1 MRLEPDFSAQ
11 IDASL
16 RKKSPELQE
25 VAQRLRALVRKIV
38 PGVKESINPW
48 RMPTLEFHGPMC
60 YFSVGKNHVTFG
72 FLRGT
77 WLDDPEK
84 LLEGTGKNLRHVKLR
99 SVEDVVRSGLRK
111 LVKQAAR
118 LNRETPQLGM
128 RPGRKPQER
137 TKGNRAA
144 SRR

>member
-1 MRLEPDFSAQ
+1 MRKEPDFSAQ

-16 RKKSPELQE
+16 SKKSPELQE
-25 VAQRLRALVRKIV
+25 VARRVRALVRNIV

-48 RMPTLEFHGPMC
+48 RLPTLEFHGPMC
-60 YFSVGKNHVTFG
+60 YFSVGNNHVTFG

-99 SVEDVVRSGLRK
+99 TAGDVARSGLRK

-118 LNRETPQLGM
+118 LNRETPQVGM
-128 RPGRKPQER
+128 RPAGKPQSR
-137 TKGNRAA
+137 AKGTRVAH
-144 SRR
+144 